1 MGGSYFIS
9 KMFTPD
15 WLDQE
20 RVEEEKVDHTQSEE
34 LAPLQQLLVFALP
47 EHLDS
52 LQLYDTTFCDTS
64 AREGSPTFGLFKR
77 S

>member
-1 MGGSYFIS
+1 
-9 KMFTPD
+9 MFTPD

-20 RVEEEKVDHTQSEE
+20 RVEEERVDHTQSEE

-47 EHLDS
+47 EYLNS
-52 LQLYDTTFCDTS
+52 LQLYDATFCDTS
-64 AREGSPTFGLFKR
+64 DREGFPTFGLFKR